1 MSTNYEM
8 KTNYPSL
15 DVAFQEVKARL
26 EMQFQAISALD
37 TKASI
42 VLGFCGVIL
51 ASSFWSL
58 QNSGQT
64 LCIWLTMSPLLLV
77 FIAAI
82 FSLIAYRV
90 VEYRR
95 DPEPRPLVEN
105 YLGKKS
111 DETAK
116 QILDNWVISFEENKR
131 KIKRKVKLV
140 RLSFLFLTFGIILF
154 MAGHC
159 VIFLKK

>member
-1 MSTNYEM
+1 MIENSEI
-8 KTNYPSL
+8 KIDYPSL
-15 DVAFQEVKARL
+15 DVVFKEVNARL
-26 EMQFQAISALD
+26 EIQFRAISTLD

-51 ASSFWSL
+51 ASSLWSS
-58 QNSGQT
+58 QNGGQT
-64 LCIWLTMSPLLLV
+64 LWLTMSPPLLI
-77 FIAAI
+77 FISAL
-82 FSLIAYRV
+82 FSLIAYWV

-105 YLGKKS
+105 YLVKKS

-131 KIKRKVKLV
+131 KIERKAKLV
-140 RLSFLFLTFGIILF
+140 RLSFLFLTLGIILF
-154 MAGHC
+154 VASHC
-159 VIFLKK
+159 IILLKSKQ